1 MPSPK
6 YQRRSPFDWQDLI
19 AQQAKSGMTI
29 AEFCDATGLSPSTF
43 NNWKR
48 RLRNNTVAEAPSVD
62 KDDALFVSLPVST
75 AISDDQ
81 HSASHWDIELDL
93 GDGMCL
99 RLRRS
104 S

>member
-6 YQRRSPFDWQDLI
+6 YQRRSLFDWQELI

-29 AEFCDATGLSPSTF
+29 AEFCDATGLSQSTF

-48 RLRNNTVAEAPSVD
+48 RLRNNTVAEDPLVN
-62 KDDALFVSLPVST
+62 KDDALFVSLPVSA

-81 HSASHWDIELDL
+81 HSAVHWDIELDF
-93 GDGMCL
+93 GNGMCL
-99 RLRRS
+99 RLRRPS
-104 S
+104 